1 MLVRMSKVEITGP
14 RNEMLPVL
22 ETIERAEVLQIDP
35 EIKGRIDEG
44 AVLQVRPLALDG
56 RMLAERLFLEDLSVK
71 VDRLLALLPDVATR
85 ESRLNAPSAVNS
97 IAAVIGKHVQSAE
110 ERERRREALQGE
122 LAQLNRYTVFLS
134 TVESL
139 APKGADAAGLE
150 FIGVEVRDPAALE
163 QLTRVAG
170 RLLLG
175 TEVRTARAEDGSYIG
190 LLTTEKDLATRL
202 KEGLRDNRIPE
213 IALPAYLEGLS
224 LPEKIRATQARQEA
238 LRADVAAID
247 KEARDFALSWRGLY
261 ENVRDWLRRRL
272 ALLRTS
278 ASMYETDRCF
288 VLYGWMPSASVEG
301 LRKTLVAKHG
311 ETVVVEER
319 EILQQDLDEVPVAL
333 RNPAYF
339 KPFELLLRPLP
350 TPRYSSI
357 DPTPF
362 IGIFFPLFF
371 GMILGDIGYGLVLL
385 LVAAGLVVFAK
396 GRRTL
401 RQAGQIL
408 AVASVYS
415 IIFGALYG
423 ECFGEAGAQ
432 WLGLGQACI
441 DRRTSI
447 VPMLYFALAVGAVHV
462 LVGLALGIVS
472 SMKGHRTREALSRL
486 FSILA
491 LLCVAGVLASYFAPV
506 AALLRKPLLMA
517 MLVIGPVLLLTGG
530 LLAPFELLRHL
541 GNIVSYA
548 RIMAVGLASVL
559 LAYVANELAGAAGSV
574 WVGIA
579 VAVLLHAFNILLG
592 VFAPTIHA
600 LRLHYV
606 EFFGKFIETGGRRY
620 EPLKKVD

>member
-1 MLVRMSKVEITGP
+1 
-14 RNEMLPVL
+14 
-22 ETIERAEVLQIDP
+22 
-35 EIKGRIDEG
+35 
-44 AVLQVRPLALDG
+44 
-56 RMLAERLFLEDLSVK
+56 
-71 VDRLLALLPDVATR
+71 
-85 ESRLNAPSAVNS
+85 VNS

-213 IALPAYLEGLS
+213 IALPSYLEGLS

-301 LRKTLVAKHG
+301 LRKTLIAKHG

-401 RQAGQIL
+401 RQVGQIL

-517 MLVIGPVLLLTGG
+517 LLVIGPVLLLTGG

-579 VAVLLHAFNILLG
+579 VAMLLHAFNILLG